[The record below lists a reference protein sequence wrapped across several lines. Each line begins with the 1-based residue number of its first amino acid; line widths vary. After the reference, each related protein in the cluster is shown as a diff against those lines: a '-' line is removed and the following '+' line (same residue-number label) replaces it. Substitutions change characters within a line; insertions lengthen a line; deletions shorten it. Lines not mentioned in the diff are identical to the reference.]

1 MASIQRRGKY
11 WRVQVRRKGY
21 PEQTRSFDT
30 RAQADVWARDVE
42 GEMDRGVFVDRTEAE
57 RNTLADL
64 IERYLTEVTPH
75 KRGALPEAARLRAMQ
90 RRPLA
95 QFKMSALASS
105 HVARYRDDRLA
116 QVSAGTVNKELNHL
130 SHVIETGRREWG
142 IQLPDNPVRLVRRP
156 AAAKGRDRRLL
167 PGEYEQLLSAC
178 EDARN
183 PYLRVIVELAVE
195 TAMRQGEL
203 VSLQWKYIDLSRRTA
218 HLPITK
224 NGEARS
230 VALTMR
236 AKELLEVLSRSLD
249 GYVFSGLTTEAV
261 KRGFMRA
268 RTRAGLDDL
277 HFHDLRHEATSRL
290 FEKGLNPIEVASI
303 TGHKSLQ
310 MLRRYTHLHAAD
322 LARKLD

>member
-1 MASIQRRGKY
+1 MACIEKRAKY
-11 WRVQVRRKGY
+11 WRVKVRRKGY

-30 RAQADVWARDVE
+30 RAQAEVWARDVE
-42 GEMDRGVFVDRTEAE
+42 SEMDRGVFVDRTEAE

-64 IERYLTEVTPH
+64 IERYLEEVTPQ
-75 KRGALPEAARLRAMQ
+75 KRGAAPEAVRLRAMQ

-105 HVARYRDDRLA
+105 HIARYRDERLA

-156 AAAKGRDRRLL
+156 AAAKGRDRRFVV
-167 PGEYEQLLSAC
+167 GEYDRLLSAC

-183 PYLRVIVELAVE
+183 PFLRTVVELAVE

-203 VSLQWKYIDLSRRTA
+203 VGLLWKHIDLGRRTVY
-218 HLPITK
+218 LPLTK

-230 VALTMR
+230 VALSNR
-236 AKELLEVLSRSLD
+236 ARELLEGVPRSLD
-249 GYVFSGLTTEAV
+249 GKVFPGLTTEAV
-261 KRGFMRA
+261 KRAFMRA
-268 RTRAGLDDL
+268 CDRAGLQDFR
-277 HFHDLRHEATSRL
+277 FHDLRHEATSRL

-303 TGHKSLQ
+303 TGHKTLQ
-310 MLRRYTHLHAAD
+310 MLRRYTHLNAAD
-322 LARKLD
+322 LAQKLG